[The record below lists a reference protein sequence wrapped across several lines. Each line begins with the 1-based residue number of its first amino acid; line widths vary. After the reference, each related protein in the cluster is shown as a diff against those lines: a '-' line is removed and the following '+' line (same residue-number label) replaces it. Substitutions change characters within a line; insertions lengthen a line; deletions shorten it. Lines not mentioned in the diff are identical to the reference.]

1 MNAPTLPR
9 QQPRWTRRKD
19 ARPEE
24 ISAAALDLFVERG
37 YAGTRLDDVAT
48 RAGVSK
54 GTVYLYFASKE
65 DLFKAVVREGLVSP
79 ITEFRSEVLEQ
90 YQGSTFELLRLLV
103 YGWWERIGATRISG
117 IPKLIVAESRNFPEI
132 AKFYLEEV
140 VKPGQ
145 AVLEAIVARGIASG
159 EFRRVDPRDT
169 GTLLIAPLLLIALWR
184 NSLGHYQPG
193 AIDAKR
199 ILDAHL
205 EMVRHALA
213 ATPARA
219 RKVSS

>member
-1 MNAPTLPR
+1 MNAPDTPR

-37 YAGTRLDDVAT
+37 YAGTRLEDVAA

-79 ITEFRSEVLEQ
+79 ITEFRSAVLEQ
-90 YQGSTFELLRLLV
+90 HRGSAFELLRMLV
-103 YGWWERIGATRISG
+103 HGWWERIGATRISG
-117 IPKLIVAESRNFPEI
+117 IPKLILAESRNFPEI

-140 VKPGQ
+140 VEPGQ

-169 GTLLIAPLLLIALWR
+169 GMLLIAPLLLIALWR
-184 NSLGHYQPG
+184 NSLGHFQPG
-193 AIDAKR
+193 GIDAMR
-199 ILDAHL
+199 VLDAHL

-213 ATPARA
+213 ASPVRA
-219 RKVSS
+219 RKVCS